1 MIARNISFL
10 EFEEQITHKDTV
22 VIPVGSFEAHGK
34 HCPLGTDIII
44 PERLCA
50 DLDAAIGETILIAPP
65 INYGYT
71 PMLKDFPGT
80 VHIPAEL
87 LISLYTEVGKC
98 FLKWG
103 AKNIVF
109 MNGHGGNIPM
119 LSVACDRLAEAG
131 ASAMVISWW
140 ATYSQQILEI
150 CSTQGHAGEDETSV
164 ILAID
169 AALVDNS
176 HRTAHMKKA
185 FSLPLT
191 TPNQTAMRY
200 PEAMNGDSTRATEEK
215 GNKLLSMMLRKNIEY
230 IERLRRKD
238 LMVPIEAR

>member
-1 MIARNISFL
+1 MIAQKLNFPD
-10 EFEEQITHKDTV
+10 FEYQITTIDTI
-22 VIPVGSFEAHGK
+22 VIPVGSFEAHGR

-50 DLDAAIGETILIAPP
+50 DLEAAIGDKIIIAPA

-80 VHIPAEL
+80 VHISAEV

-98 FLKWG
+98 FLRWG

-119 LSVACDRLAEAG
+119 LSIACDRLAEAG
-131 ASAMVISWW
+131 GSAMVLSWW
-140 ATYSQQILEI
+140 ATYSSEILEI
-150 CSTQGHAGEDETSV
+150 CSTQGHAGEDETSL

-169 AALVDNS
+169 ATLVDEKS
-176 HRTAHMKKA
+176 RSIHMEKA
-185 FSLPLT
+185 FSLPLAT
-191 TPNQTAMRY
+191 YDQTVTRY

-215 GNKLLSMMLRKNIEY
+215 GKRLLAMILAKNIEY
-230 IERLRRKD
+230 IERLQQHH
-238 LMVPIEAR
+238 LTVPIVPR